1 MSVTSG
7 FFDSSGGDRKY
18 NTEQMSSIFDG
29 ILKDGVYLSILNQFK
44 VTPNVGMQIT
54 VDTGRAW
61 FDHTW
66 TLNDAKLNLNVE
78 AAELV
83 QNRIDAVVLEV
94 NRSSAVRKNT
104 IKMVKGTPASSPQNP
119 TLTKTEFVKQYPL
132 AYIRVNKGVTSIG
145 TADITIMVGKDEC
158 PFATSFL
165 EAVSVTDLYEQWEA
179 DYSNWRGDQQEAFE
193 EWFANA
199 KGQLTEDPAGNLQ
212 NQIDEIMSGAKTP
225 ATGLS
230 VCTHTRSGTVHKLV
244 GEGTGDNI
252 RFVANANFVAGDTF
266 EVNGAPCSGKTVSG
280 DSLWG
285 MFFKTGSVVTCYRY
299 GSILTFNSGGL
310 PSSEVAK
317 LTPENLRYG
326 VNVDVNGA
334 EIRGSFTSD
343 GTATA
348 ASIAPG
354 KVAYSKGQRYTGT
367 FTSDGTAVASDI
379 APGKVA
385 YSKGN
390 RYIGTF
396 TADANAIAS
405 SMRKGYSAYV
415 NGKKVS
421 GTIPDRGAATI
432 TPKPYDQSI
441 SAGQYLTG
449 NQTIKGDGNL
459 AAQNIRD
466 GVSIFGVT
474 GNFKEGSGGYLYMGQ
489 RNNTQMYGFAF
500 GSATYS
506 NGIRI
511 GKSGNYRLVMF
522 GYNET
527 GATVRMKVNGADVF
541 AYGSNPAAVH
551 TTTRWL
557 NAGDTVTISA
567 DEGVNYALTGFVQNV

>member
-66 TLNDAKLNLNVE
+66 TLNDAKLNLTVE
-78 AAELV
+78 AAELI

-119 TLTKTEFVKQYPL
+119 TLTNTEFVKQYPL

-165 EAVSVTDLYEQWEA
+165 EAVSVTELYEQWEA
-179 DYSNWRGDQQEAFE
+179 DYSNWRDDQQQAFE

-212 NQIDEIMSGAKTP
+212 NQIDEIMAGSKTP
-225 ATGLS
+225 ATGMS
-230 VCTHTRSGTVHKLV
+230 VCTHVRSGTIHKLT
-244 GEGTGDNI
+244 GTGTGNNI
-252 RFVANANFVAGDTF
+252 RFVATADFVAGDTF
-266 EVNGAPCSGKTVSG
+266 QVNGTTCTARTVAG
-280 DSLWG
+280 DSLWAS
-285 MFFKTGSVVTCYRY
+285 FFKSGSVVTCYRN
-299 GSILTFNSGGL
+299 GNTLTFNSGGL
-310 PSSEVAK
+310 PSTEAAK
-317 LTPENLRYG
+317 LTPENLKSG
-326 VNVDVNGA
+326 VSVN
-334 EIRGSFTSD
+334 IN
-343 GTATA
+343 
-348 ASIAPG
+348 G
-354 KVAYSKGQRYTGT
+354 KTVTGT
-367 FTSDGTAVASDI
+367 FTSDGTADASSI

-390 RYIGTF
+390 RYTGTF
-396 TADANAIAS
+396 TSDANAVAS
-405 SMRKGYSAYV
+405 AIRSGFSAYV
-415 NGKKVS
+415 NGKKIS
-421 GTIPDRGAATI
+421 GNIPNKGAATI
-432 TPKPYDQSI
+432 TPRASDQSI

-449 NQTIKGDGNL
+449 NQTIKGDANL
-459 AAQNIRD
+459 AAQNIRS
-466 GVSIFGVT
+466 GVSIFGVWGNVESKKAVASVGYGRIFCEEAAHNDNYQQIGVSSGWADSGYGQLGYT
-474 GNFKEGSGGYLYMGQ
+474 GIHGYS
-489 RNNTQMYGFAF
+489 F
-500 GSATYS
+500 GSATNISWQCTRSGSYTITS
-506 NGIRI
+506 YGSGTMNRSGTVWLNSGDWVTMEFASVGDIYWRDS
-511 GKSGNYRLVMF
+511 KSG
-522 GYNET
+522 
-527 GATVRMKVNGADVF
+527 
-541 AYGSNPAAVH
+541 
-551 TTTRWL
+551 
-557 NAGDTVTISA
+557 
-567 DEGVNYALTGFVQNV
+567 GFVVVANL

>member
-94 NRSSAVRKNT
+94 NRSSAARKNT

-199 KGQLTEDPAGNLQ
+199 KDQLTEDPAGNLQ
-212 NQIDEIMSGAKTP
+212 NQIDEIMAGSKTP
-225 ATGLS
+225 ATGMS
-230 VCTHTRSGTVHKLV
+230 VCTHVRSGTIHKLT
-244 GEGTGDNI
+244 GTGTGNNI
-252 RFVANANFVAGDTF
+252 RFVATADFVSGDTF
-266 EVNGAPCSGKTVSG
+266 QVNGTTCTARTVAG
-280 DSLWG
+280 DSLWAS
-285 MFFKTGSVVTCYRY
+285 FFKSGSVVTCYRN
-299 GSILTFNSGGL
+299 GNTLTFNSGGL
-310 PSSEVAK
+310 PSTEAAK
-317 LTPENLRYG
+317 LTPENLKSG
-326 VNVDVNGA
+326 VSVN
-334 EIRGSFTSD
+334 IN
-343 GTATA
+343 
-348 ASIAPG
+348 G
-354 KVAYSKGQRYTGT
+354 KTVTGT
-367 FTSDGTAVASDI
+367 FTSDGTADASSI

-390 RYIGTF
+390 RYTGTF
-396 TADANAIAS
+396 TSDANAVAS
-405 SMRKGYSAYV
+405 AIRSGFSAYV
-415 NGKKVS
+415 NGKKIS
-421 GTIPDRGAATI
+421 GDIPNKGAATI

-449 NQTIKGDGNL
+449 NQIIKGDGNL
-459 AAQNIRD
+459 AAQNIRQ
-466 GVSIFGVT
+466 GVTIFGIT
-474 GNFKEGSGGYLYMGQ
+474 GNFSDSPSGTIVWCGYGETRNEAGEDVAINGSILQ
-489 RNNTQMYGFAF
+489 
-500 GSATYS
+500 GSPFFTT
-506 NGIRI
+506 
-511 GKSGNYRLVMF
+511 SGNNVVICSKKCSIYIAFNYWRYTQAGLTATLSIYRNGEQVASVYADSDQVRRFTSGAIGMNP
-522 GYNET
+522 GDRITMRTT
-527 GATVRMKVNGADVF
+527 GANASFRKDGCF
-541 AYGSNPAAVH
+541 AYI
-551 TTTRWL
+551 T
-557 NAGDTVTISA
+557 
-567 DEGVNYALTGFVQNV
+567 